1 MDQAT
6 RPGISQVQVEWGPLT
21 DKLDPPLQA
30 PCRIPSLFSANRLVV
45 YGFVKNCTQAILKAK
60 VDEQEFETIVST
72 TELNFTEG
80 KMLHQLA
87 ARAVIRDYEDGVL
100 SASSSPSDTPIYSVT
115 LPVED
120 LTSDELKSCFKKKK
134 KKKKCL
140 SEKEAE
146 ELGFLEKMDIV
157 HTNQKEY
164 KKSLVEQ
171 QEGPNVIAEQLND
184 VGNISGVSIT
194 TVLNESNLD
203 NVEFDIDVTQKENE
217 PDEVVET
224 SSLKELNQISKPT
237 IQGSSASKKW
247 GFSLEA
253 ALSPTLQTYSST
265 SPAYNP
271 TSPAYSPT
279 SPAYSPTSPA
289 YNLTSLAFRPTSP
302 ILKVS
307 KAFNPTSP
315 AYLSPSI
322 ILHPTFPAICLN
334 SISQTYFSTTAA
346 VSQTMTPQSFTGNM
360 DQKADEEY
368 LDDDIHVESDS
379 EDGDFEVDDDRGSSL
394 ERRPRPID
402 KCFDKYENIE
412 ENERTANIIKRCGEQ
427 EKSYYSE
434 GTGSEKRSRYLQSED
449 QSFKS
454 RDRSCDRRARSRDR
468 SRVTRSRKRD
478 TNWYSITKSMDS
490 STKSR
495 NRRDRSH
502 DRSFD
507 RRSRSRDRSWDN
519 ITRSRDSSTKS
530 KERSL
535 DSITRSRDSS
545 RDNRYSRDK
554 SWDRSRG
561 NRSRSR
567 DRSFDS
573 IARSRDSSNK
583 RRR

>member
-184 VGNISGVSIT
+184 VGNIS
-194 TVLNESNLD
+194 
-203 NVEFDIDVTQKENE
+203 
-217 PDEVVET
+217 
-224 SSLKELNQISKPT
+224 
-237 IQGSSASKKW
+237 
-247 GFSLEA
+247 
-253 ALSPTLQTYSST
+253 
-265 SPAYNP
+265 
-271 TSPAYSPT
+271 
-279 SPAYSPTSPA
+279 
-289 YNLTSLAFRPTSP
+289 
-302 ILKVS
+302 
-307 KAFNPTSP
+307 
-315 AYLSPSI
+315 
-322 ILHPTFPAICLN
+322 
-334 SISQTYFSTTAA
+334 AA

-545 RDNRYSRDK
+545 RDNRYSRDRSWDSITRRRDSSTKRRDK